1 MLVFH
6 RVPGMEKKINE
17 IDTNPKNKLKR
28 NTSIWL
34 SYFFFTKEETETL
47 FLQPNFPCMG
57 KLHIVIQGFILFL
70 NWEFQ
75 ERNIEDLRN

>member
-1 MLVFH
+1 MFPVW
-6 RVPGMEKKINE
+6 KKNINE

-34 SYFFFTKEETETL
+34 IDFFFAKEETETL
-47 FLQPNFPCMG
+47 FLQPNFPCMS